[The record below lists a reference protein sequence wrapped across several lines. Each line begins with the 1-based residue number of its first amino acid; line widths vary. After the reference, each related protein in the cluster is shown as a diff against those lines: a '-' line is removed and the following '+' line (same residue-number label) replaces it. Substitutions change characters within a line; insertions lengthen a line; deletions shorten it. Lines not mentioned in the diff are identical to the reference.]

1 MPMKWILLMTLMGLV
16 ISHNSFCQKNAALDS
31 LMIKYQEAGEDS
43 VKVNLLL
50 AIADVYETNNQDSSI
65 FFLEKAKLLAEKL
78 GFKRGLYKYYAQS
91 AILSFTKGDYNKAM
105 EQSTIAL
112 QAAKEL
118 GDENLITNIINNIGI
133 VYQYL
138 GDFDKQLDFSLQA
151 LTRIEQSTETKK
163 LCAGYHNVANAYS
176 NLKRYRKAVDYCIR
190 GIKAYEQYGGNYINR
205 VYASLGQGYQELNQ
219 YDSALFFHN
228 KAILKSVEFN
238 DKYAE
243 ATIYSYMA
251 DTYASL
257 NDFTSMLEVSK
268 KSLAL
273 SKELQSRQMLAGSL
287 YNIAFAHYYNN
298 EQQKAKLYIKEALQ
312 IAVADSLLDELK
324 NSYTVLSYITA
335 REGDFKTSLWAKL
348 KSDSIQ
354 AALVNTEVLAAT
366 TELEAKYE
374 SEKRNIQIRLQQTE
388 LKQKNTMN
396 YILLGALA
404 SILIVSL
411 LIYRNYIHKQ
421 KLQQQRISELETEKQ
436 LSATEAVLKGE
447 EQERT
452 RLAKDLHDGL
462 GGMLSG
468 IKYSF
473 NTMKEN
479 LIMTPENHQAFER
492 SMDMLDSSIKEMR
505 RVAHNMMPESLIRF
519 GLDTSLR
526 DFCNDINQSG
536 ALEVSYQSI
545 GLENVNLGQTT
556 AITIYRIVQEL
567 MSNVLKHASAK
578 STIVQVTNTTGHISV
593 TVEDD
598 GNGFDTAILKNSK
611 GIGWTNIQHR
621 LDFIKAKLDVSSQL
635 GKGTSVHIEFDV

>member
-324 NSYTVLSYITA
+324 NSYIT
-335 REGDFKTSLWAKL
+335 KK
-348 KSDSIQ
+348 
-354 AALVNTEVLAAT
+354 
-366 TELEAKYE
+366 
-374 SEKRNIQIRLQQTE
+374 
-388 LKQKNTMN
+388 
-396 YILLGALA
+396 
-404 SILIVSL
+404 
-411 LIYRNYIHKQ
+411 
-421 KLQQQRISELETEKQ
+421 
-436 LSATEAVLKGE
+436 
-447 EQERT
+447 
-452 RLAKDLHDGL
+452 
-462 GGMLSG
+462 
-468 IKYSF
+468 
-473 NTMKEN
+473 
-479 LIMTPENHQAFER
+479 
-492 SMDMLDSSIKEMR
+492 
-505 RVAHNMMPESLIRF
+505 
-519 GLDTSLR
+519 
-526 DFCNDINQSG
+526 
-536 ALEVSYQSI
+536 
-545 GLENVNLGQTT
+545 
-556 AITIYRIVQEL
+556 
-567 MSNVLKHASAK
+567 
-578 STIVQVTNTTGHISV
+578 
-593 TVEDD
+593 
-598 GNGFDTAILKNSK
+598 
-611 GIGWTNIQHR
+611 
-621 LDFIKAKLDVSSQL
+621 
-635 GKGTSVHIEFDV
+635 